1 MSHLLKNHNEAVR
14 TADRLVRKYGTRN
27 ADHLAE
33 ALGLIVMPRAFKHQK
48 GVYKVIERNRYIF
61 IKQDLHPVM
70 HNIVLL
76 HEIGHDQLHRSAA
89 IAAGGFQEFNLFNMA
104 DRAMEYEAN
113 MFAAQVALP
122 DEEILEYIM
131 RGCDVA
137 QIGTADALGHQP
149 CRAQDRRAQPAGP
162 PLPSA
167 RAPLRLSEV
176 RWPL

>member
-1 MSHLLKNHNEAVR
+1 MLKNHNEAVR

-104 DRAMEYEAN
+104 DRAIEYEAN

-122 DEEILEYIM
+122 DE
-131 RGCDVA
+131 
-137 QIGTADALGHQP
+137 
-149 CRAQDRRAQPAGP
+149 
-162 PLPSA
+162 
-167 RAPLRLSEV
+167 
-176 RWPL
+176 

>member
-33 ALGLIVMPRAFKHQK
+33 ALASSSCRAPLSIRRAYTRSSNATAISSSSRTCIRSCTISSFC
-48 GVYKVIERNRYIF
+48 
-61 IKQDLHPVM
+61 
-70 HNIVLL
+70 

-137 QIGTADALGHQP
+137 QIAQLMHSDINLVALKTAELNRQGCRFRQP
-149 CRAQDRRAQPAGP
+149 EHRCDF
-162 PLPSA
+162 LK
-167 RAPLRLSEV
+167 
-176 RWPL
+176 